1 MKAWL
6 AFFFLFQLSFRAR
19 CFGHWF
25 LRCRSSKLGYQMW
38 GSNLLLFRGKF
49 RDSRLRVPFPF
60 WLAVLRVGLMA
71 RLCLSLSYSF
81 WCGFFPCLPDA
92 QELLKYFGGLF
103 QRKLFFMYFSFSGLM
118 KRWIQDLSTLPS
130 WTGTHIHLNYLL
142 GPTGVRYYLEL
153 WPKGNPGREIA
164 AAAGNLHPEPTKKR
178 SQQVKR
184 I

>member
-6 AFFFLFQLSFRAR
+6 AFFFFPSCLLELDILGIDFSDAGLQSWGIR
-19 CFGHWF
+19 CGVQTFCSSGGSSGTPGCEFHSHFGW
-25 LRCRSSKLGYQMW
+25 LCWVW
-38 GSNLLLFRGKF
+38 GLWPDCVSASPIHF
-49 RDSRLRVPFPF
+49 DV
-60 WLAVLRVGLMA
+60 
-71 RLCLSLSYSF
+71 
-81 WCGFFPCLPDA
+81 GFFPCLPDA

-118 KRWIQDLSTLPS
+118 KRWIQDLPTLPS